1 MLEQIIA
8 AFQKIYHCDPDF
20 VLRSPGRINL
30 IGEHTDYNE
39 GFVFPLAIK
48 YAQWL
53 AIRAN
58 GMQEVKLH
66 SLDLD
71 AESVFSLT
79 DFSEKGEG
87 WIRYPQ
93 GIAFMLSQDNYS
105 LTGWDGLLSG
115 DLPIGAGLSSSAAL
129 EMVVARAFSLLGG
142 YSWDP
147 KKMALLAQKT
157 ENQWVG
163 MNCGIMDQLISGCGE
178 AGKAVLIDC
187 RSLDLSSYM
196 LPAGTVIV
204 VMDTMVKH
212 SLVASAYNERRA
224 QCMEGAKFFGR
235 QVLRDVSIDE
245 FAARKDQLPEL
256 VMRRCQHVLSENLR
270 TLEAAKCME
279 ENDPERL
286 GRLMNESHA
295 SLQNDFE
302 VSCAE
307 LDIMAYESQKLDGCY
322 GARMTGGGFGGCA
335 IALVQADKAESFQSD
350 ISEIY
355 QKRTGIKPNIFI
367 TEGAQG
373 TSVVYSK

>member
-196 LPAGTVIV
+196 LPAETVIV

-245 FAARKDQLPEL
+245 FAARKGQLPEL

-335 IALVQADKAESFQSD
+335 IALVQADKAECFQSD